1 MIIRFLGTHSAEAKD
16 AKLVSILIDG
26 VLALDAGSLGSELT
40 FPEQEKIK
48 ALLLS
53 HGHYDHIRGVPA
65 FAFSNSR
72 YTTEVCAT
80 AQTLQIL
87 SSHLLDGII
96 YPEFA
101 NGNSFLGKAALK
113 FTPIEPFKPMDI
125 EGYRV
130 LAIPMVHPID
140 AVGFEITS
148 GDGKKV
154 FYTGDTGPGL
164 SAIWEH
170 VSPQLLIIEV
180 SVPNRLEQV
189 AQAAGHLCPEL
200 LKKELTEF
208 SRIKG
213 YLPRVILIHLRP
225 QHKAEI
231 GEEIEQVA
239 AALNTSIT
247 IANDGQ
253 EVVV

>member
-1 MIIRFLGTHSAEAKD
+1 VNIRFLGTHSAESKD

-40 FPEQEKIK
+40 FPEQERIK
-48 ALLLS
+48 AILLS

-72 YTTEVCAT
+72 YTTRVCAT

-113 FTPIEPFKPMDI
+113 LVPMEPFKPMNI
-125 EGYRV
+125 EGYRGS
-130 LAIPMVHPID
+130 AIPMVHPID

-148 GDGKKV
+148 GDGKRV

-164 SAIWEH
+164 SAMWEH
-170 VSPQLLIIEV
+170 ISPQLLMIEL
-180 SVPNRLEQV
+180 SVPDRLERV
-189 AQAAGHLCPEL
+189 AQAAGHLCPEM

-208 SRIKG
+208 SHIKG
-213 YLPRVILIHLRP
+213 YLPQVILVHLRP
-225 QHKAEI
+225 QHRAEI
-231 GEEIEQVA
+231 GEEINQIA
-239 AALNTSIT
+239 ATLNTSIT
-247 IANDGQ
+247 IANDGE
-253 EVVV
+253 EVII